1 MPPSQTIAVTG
12 VVLSDASG
20 DPVDKGPVD
29 KGPVDKGPVD
39 NRSGW
44 RLYRTIANTSPE
56 LRMISFSS
64 SIVTSAP
71 E

>member
-20 DPVDKGPVD
+20 DPVD